1 MCTHSVHTGFPH
13 IPSTVILG
21 HFWAKN
27 TKKCPTLRW
36 FGDPDRET
44 DPKKAD
50 QLLYILVYRSVHK
63 CTHLH
68 TSVHTVHTCVHTCTQ
83 GYILSAH
90 LHTPS
95 VYTMYTVCALCAH
108 TVHILCTLP
117 TQILPK
123 LTHNKRFPV
132 TNHKA
137 RKCTYDLTISD
148 IFFIIYYFLFHCLNK
163 SHTI

>member
-1 MCTHSVHTGFPH
+1 MVLCVHGCAQCVHTVYTRVYHMYRLQPFW
-13 IPSTVILG
+13 G

-36 FGDPDRET
+36 FGDPDRQT

-83 GYILSAH
+83 GYILEHIS
-90 LHTPS
+90 HTPS

-108 TVHILCTLP
+108 TVHILCTLL
-117 TQILPK
+117 TQTPPQTYPQQTIPCHY
-123 LTHNKRFPV
+123 TE
-132 TNHKA
+132 TSIDD
-137 RKCTYDLTISD
+137 KCL
-148 IFFIIYYFLFHCLNK
+148 L
-163 SHTI
+163 